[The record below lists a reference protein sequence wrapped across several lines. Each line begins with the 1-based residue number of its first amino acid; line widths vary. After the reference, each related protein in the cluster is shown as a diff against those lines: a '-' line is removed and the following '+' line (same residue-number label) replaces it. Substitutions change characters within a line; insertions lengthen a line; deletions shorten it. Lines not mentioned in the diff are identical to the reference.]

1 MYRTFLHRNNQIDLP
16 YALNTPGTLAALLD
30 RHMEDW
36 LPLET
41 NKVIFV
47 VLILPVLLSSRAD
60 VKNWRQTKNFDVV
73 QLNIKRHKACVVERS
88 EENRPC
94 HPFST
99 LTVRHSLYHE
109 DTMHC
114 ILIIHYVCMAIC
126 LDGNGN

>member
-1 MYRTFLHRNNQIDLP
+1 MYRTFLYRNNQIDLP

-73 QLNIKRHKACVVERS
+73 Q
-88 EENRPC
+88 
-94 HPFST
+94 
-99 LTVRHSLYHE
+99 
-109 DTMHC
+109 
-114 ILIIHYVCMAIC
+114 
-126 LDGNGN
+126 